1 MDYYMDRHC
10 FAFNWVRIN
19 SAGIINQEEGQ
30 DSTFDSSFVG
40 FPFDCVHYLEN
51 YCLVDTDS

>member
-19 SAGIINQEEGQ
+19 SAGIIN
-30 DSTFDSSFVG
+30 
-40 FPFDCVHYLEN
+40 
-51 YCLVDTDS
+51 